1 MPTRRNRLR
10 PKPKSPLTPSATVPA
25 LRYPPRA
32 VIDAMLGAMLT
43 EFRAEPAAS
52 SSGTVHFWGFA
63 RAADPATH
71 DMAHT
76 AVTLDPDAARS
87 PILESAEWLLRRFAG
102 RLWAFGLAHRTSG
115 ELVAGTG
122 APSSPAEC
130 GSDVELA
137 YLCTATI
144 FDARARAYTALSYL
158 HLPEP
163 GQTDTRVHDT
173 REATDTWIDLFDRR
187 APAAHAWAAAI
198 TLDPRANHAAITRL
212 RSV

>member
-1 MPTRRNRLR
+1 MQPRRNRLR
-10 PKPKSPLTPSATVPA
+10 PKTKPPFTVTGPA
-25 LRYPPRA
+25 LRYPSRA

-43 EFRAEPAAS
+43 ECRADPAVS
-52 SSGTVHFWGFA
+52 GSGTVHFWGFA

-76 AVTLDPDAARS
+76 AVTIDPEAARS
-87 PILESAEWLLRRFAG
+87 PILESAEWLLRRFGG

-115 ELVAGTG
+115 ELVVEAG
-122 APSSPAEC
+122 AAQR
-130 GSDVELA
+130 GSDVEWSD
-137 YLCTATI
+137 LCTATI

-158 HLPEP
+158 HLPEL
-163 GQTDTRVHDT
+163 GQTPTRVHDT
-173 REATDTWIDLFDRR
+173 REATETWIELFDRR

-198 TLDPRANHAAITRL
+198 TLDPCANRAAIARL